1 MSFWQTFAAANE
13 DAAAAM
19 GEAMVVA
26 GVAITGVVTQPLGV
40 EDGNVPGGKAA
51 IVSGEIWVPAS
62 VTPADG
68 MKVTV
73 RGMAARVDSWE
84 SQGTACG
91 FLLRLGPTNRA
102 VGGWA
107 G

>member
-51 IVSGEIWVPAS
+51 YPSSLARMTSSSG
-62 VTPADG
+62 
-68 MKVTV
+68 
-73 RGMAARVDSWE
+73 
-84 SQGTACG
+84 
-91 FLLRLGPTNRA
+91 LLAPFKKEKLERHRSSA
-102 VGGWA
+102 
-107 G
+107 